1 MNKGCLGAN
10 VVSRRPSFTTRYVLL
25 VGILLLITNTVL
37 GVVVLM
43 QSSEAM
49 AALVDKNMLDLV
61 KSASA
66 SLDGDVLGNLTEDD
80 VDGPEFRDIEKKLLV
95 FQNSTDIQF
104 IYAVKREDDG
114 RYVFTVDP
122 DPVDPG
128 AFGEEIVT
136 TPALVMA
143 SEGTPTVDSNPAQDR
158 WGNFYSAY
166 SPVFDSSGKV
176 AGMVGVDFDTEW
188 YDAQIRKYTVSI
200 AAVTAASVILA
211 GVVVVYITR
220 GVRRKFESINS
231 GLSELSEG
239 LDTLMSEIKTNPD
252 YEVSIAQA
260 NEQKDLVKDD
270 VSDELGALDTKVRI
284 LQNEMGLY
292 LDYLRR
298 RAYIDALTNVS
309 NSISY
314 YETVDAINAAIERG
328 EADFWVIVFDI
339 NGLKELND
347 TFGHECGDYYI
358 IGAARSLEKGFGR
371 TCVFRIGGD
380 EFAVISE
387 DLGAEYVHDGL
398 DVVMA
403 SVEEFNASSEY
414 DAVLSVSKGVAYYM
428 PGQDTTF
435 SDVFARADKIMY
447 ENKRAYYRESGT
459 DGRGPRGA

>member
-1 MNKGCLGAN
+1 MGRK
-10 VVSRRPSFTTRYVLL
+10 RPSFTTRYVLL
-25 VGILLLITNTVL
+25 VGILLLIANSVL

-49 AALVDKNMLDLV
+49 AALVDNNMLDLV

-66 SLDGDVLGNLTEDD
+66 SLDGDVLRDLTEDD

-104 IYAVKREDDG
+104 IYAVKREDDD

-143 SEGTPTVDSNPAQDR
+143 SEGTPTVDSNPAEDR
-158 WGNFYSAY
+158 WGNYYSAY

-176 AGMVGVDFDTEW
+176 AGVVGVDFDTEW
-188 YDAQIRKYTVSI
+188 YDAQIRQYTVSI
-200 AAVTAASVILA
+200 AAITAASVFLA
-211 GVVVVYITR
+211 GAVVVYITR
-220 GVRRKFESINS
+220 GVRSKFESINV
-231 GLSELSEG
+231 GITELSDG
-239 LDTLMSEIKTNPD
+239 VDMLMSEIMSNSD
-252 YEVSIAQA
+252 YEASIAQA
-260 NEQKDLVKDD
+260 NQQKARVTDD
-270 VSDELGALDTKVRI
+270 VSDELEVLDDKVRI

-298 RAYIDALTNVS
+298 RAYIDALTNVG

-314 YETVDAINAAIERG
+314 HETVDAIDESIANG
-328 EADFWVIVFDI
+328 ETNFWVIVFDI

-347 TFGHECGDYYI
+347 NFGHECGDYYI
-358 IGAARSLEKGFGR
+358 KGAAQSLEKSFGR
-371 TCVFRIGGD
+371 EHVFRIGGD
-380 EFAVISE
+380 EFAVIGDE
-387 DLGAEYVHDGL
+387 PGADCLKNGL
-398 DVVMA
+398 DTMMS
-403 SVEEFNASSEY
+403 SVEEFNASSAY
-414 DAVLSVSKGVAYYM
+414 DAVLSVSQGAACFV
-428 PGQDTTF
+428 PGQDESF

-447 ENKRAYYRESGT
+447 ENKRAYYRESGA